1 MGLCPKTDGLTA
13 LWRAEATSSLGFMLD
28 QQQQKQQAVAAT
40 TKASHGVVHARN
52 SKVQPSPP
60 KPTAME
66 KKKPRSVDDRL
77 RVIMGPMWT
86 EQQLT
91 QRVRSCALG
100 FFFLLCDPSLRDRH

>member
-13 LWRAEATSSLGFMLD
+13 LWRAEATSSLGFMLN
-28 QQQQKQQAVAAT
+28 QQQQAAT
-40 TKASHGVVHARN
+40 AAAATKASHGVVHARN

-60 KPTAME
+60 KPAAAME

-77 RVIMGPMWT
+77 RAIMGPMWT

-91 QRVRSCALG
+91 QRVRRGS
-100 FFFLLCDPSLRDRH
+100 FFSHPSLGNRH